1 MRPVNSKKEL
11 GARYFKEAAE
21 LRAALRRFERR
32 SAEILP
38 AHGLTSAQYQ
48 LLLVVKTSES
58 DSRGAGF
65 AEISERLQIAR
76 STATELVRRAESTG
90 LVERRLHPH
99 DRRSLIVALTPKGSA
114 RLELAVRDLRGDRA
128 RLMAM
133 LQELRPK

>member
-1 MRPVNSKKEL
+1 MRPVNSEKKL
-11 GARYFKEAAE
+11 GARYFREAAE

-58 DSRGAGF
+58 ESGGAGF

-76 STATELVRRAESTG
+76 STATELVRRAESAD

-114 RLELAVRDLRGDRA
+114 RLEAAVRDLRGDRA
-128 RLMAM
+128 RLMAL
-133 LQELRPK
+133 LQELRPR

>member
-1 MRPVNSKKEL
+1 MRSVNSEKKL
-11 GARYFKEAAE
+11 GARSFREAAE

-38 AHGLTSAQYQ
+38 AHSLTSTQYQ

-58 DSRGAGF
+58 ESGGAGF

-76 STATELVRRAESTG
+76 STATELVRRAESGG

-114 RLELAVRDLRGDRA
+114 RLEAAVRDLRGDRA

-133 LQELRPK
+133 LQEVRAK

>member
-1 MRPVNSKKEL
+1 MNSKKEL

-38 AHGLTSAQYQ
+38 ARGLTSVQYH
-48 LLLVVKTSES
+48 LLLVVKTSER

-99 DRRSLIVALTPKGSA
+99 DRRSLIVVLTPKGSA
-114 RLELAVRDLRGDRA
+114 RLEAAVRDLRGDRA

-133 LQELRPK
+133 LQESRPK